1 MILSSDGEAS
11 GQAEVPM
18 ERVRFSLSGGLGSA
32 QIETIHDAV
41 LKILADVGI
50 ACKHEPTADAVSAED
65 GIDFSDGRLR
75 FAAEVVEQTIERLR
89 ASGRRYKPEQRIRV
103 TGPWTC
109 FNVIDMQTN
118 EVRASTAADAI
129 DMLKLVASFND
140 EGPPPVY
147 PNDLDDRIQVL
158 WLEKACL
165 ETTAG
170 LGGAM
175 ITHEL
180 EAIRWL
186 GEMHAAAGRR
196 YTLALQFVIS
206 PLTLDHV
213 ALDLFWKFR
222 DDPLVDVGASICPIP
237 TGGMTAPLTA
247 PGLLAQS
254 LAESLAGW
262 IVADRLGL
270 THPGQLL
277 PIRVDFGDMRDL
289 TVAYSLP
296 ENVMLQVLL
305 RDLGE
310 HFAGYRLDWIY
321 LDTNAKRADSFAA
334 VDRTAYLL
342 MLGLAGFRHF
352 FMGAGQMSMDEIF
365 SPAQFIIDME
375 IGRYV
380 QHILDGM
387 KWGGTAEE
395 IAKVVAE
402 GVADGNFLIHPTTL
416 ESLPDFFDSQLFRRD
431 NVGRWRTAGEPTVEQ
446 LAVDRARDAID
457 SYEYEID
464 AGVQKELDG
473 IFWNACRSL
482 GVEMPS
488 PPAPG
493 D

>member
-1 MILSSDGEAS
+1 
-11 GQAEVPM
+11 V
-18 ERVRFSLSGGLGSA
+18 ERIEFSLSGGLGTDHI
-32 QIETIHDAV
+32 QTIHDAV
-41 LKILADVGI
+41 LRILAEVGI
-50 ACKHEPTADAVSAED
+50 ACQHRPTADAVSAEE
-65 GIDFSDGRLR
+65 GVSYSNGRLK
-75 FAAEVVEQTIERLR
+75 FKPEVVEAEIETLR
-89 ASGRRYKPEQRIRV
+89 AAGRKRKPDERIRV

-118 EVRASTAADAI
+118 EVRASTSADAI
-129 DMLKLVASFND
+129 EMMKLVASFND

-147 PNDLDDRIQVL
+147 PNDVDDRVQVL

-165 ETTAG
+165 ETTPG

-175 ITHEL
+175 VTHEP

-186 GEMHAAAGRR
+186 GELHAAAGRR
-196 YTLALQFVIS
+196 YELALQFVIS
-206 PLTLDHV
+206 PLTLDYV
-213 ALDLFWKFR
+213 ALDLFWKFK
-222 DDPLVDVGASICPIP
+222 DDPLVDVRASICPIP

-270 THPGQLL
+270 TYPDQLL

-296 ENVMLQVLL
+296 ENVMIQVLL
-305 RDLGE
+305 QDLGE

-321 LDTNAKRADSFAA
+321 LDTNAKRADALAA

-352 FMGAGQMSMDEIF
+352 FMGAGQLSMDEVF

-402 GVADGNFLIHPTTL
+402 GVPEGNFLTHPTTL
-416 ESLPDFFDSQLFRRD
+416 ESLPDFFDSPLFRRD
-431 NVGRWRTAGEPTVEQ
+431 NVGRWRSAGARTVEQ
-446 LAVDRARDAID
+446 LALDRAREAIE
-457 SYEYEID
+457 SYEYQID
-464 AGVQKELDG
+464 AAVQKELDSTL
-473 IFWNACRSL
+473 WNACKSL

-488 PPAPG
+488 PPTPG

>member
-1 MILSSDGEAS
+1 
-11 GQAEVPM
+11 M
-18 ERVRFSLSGGLGSA
+18 ERLQFSLSGGLDSRHI
-32 QIETIHDAV
+32 QTIHDAV
-41 LKILADVGI
+41 LKILSEVGV
-50 ACKHEPTADAVSAED
+50 ACKHEPTADAVTAEA
-65 GIDFSDGRLR
+65 GVSFSEGRLR
-75 FAAEVVEQTIERLR
+75 FAQETVEQTIERVR
-89 ASGRRYKPEQRIRV
+89 ANGRKHRPEERIRV

-118 EVRASTAADAI
+118 EVRLSTAADAI
-129 DMLKLVASFND
+129 EMLKLVASFND

-147 PNDLDDRIQVL
+147 PNDLDDRVQVL
-158 WLEKACL
+158 WLEKTCL

-175 ITHEL
+175 VTHEP

-206 PLTLDHV
+206 PLTLDYV
-213 ALDLFWKFR
+213 ALDLFWKFK
-222 DDPLVDVGASICPIP
+222 DDPLVGVGASICPIP

-254 LAESLAGW
+254 LSESLAGW

-270 THPGQLL
+270 THPGELL

-296 ENVMLQVLL
+296 ENVMVQVLL

-321 LDTNAKRADSFAA
+321 LDTNAKRADALAA

-387 KWGGTAEE
+387 KWGGTSEE

-402 GVADGNFLIHPTTL
+402 GVPEGNFLTHPTTL
-416 ESLPDFFDSQLFRRD
+416 ESLPDLFDSQLFRRD
-431 NVGRWRTAGEPTVEQ
+431 NAGRWRAAGEPTVEQ
-446 LAVDRARDAID
+446 LALQRARAAID

-473 IFWNACRSL
+473 IFWKACKSL
-482 GVEMPS
+482 GVQMPS
-488 PPAPG
+488 PPAPR

>member
-1 MILSSDGEAS
+1 
-11 GQAEVPM
+11 M
-18 ERVRFSLSGGLGSA
+18 ERIQFSLSGGLDSDHI
-32 QIETIHDAV
+32 QTIHDAV
-41 LKILADVGI
+41 LRILADVGI
-50 ACKHEPTADAVSAED
+50 ACKHEPTAGAVSAEE
-65 GIDFSDGRLR
+65 GISYSDGRLK
-75 FAAEVVEQTIERLR
+75 FAPETVEQAIERVR
-89 ASGRRYKPEQRIRV
+89 ANGRRYKPEERIRV

-109 FNVIDMQTN
+109 FNIIDMQTN

-129 DMLKLVASFND
+129 EMLKLVASFND
-140 EGPPPVY
+140 EGPPAVY
-147 PNDLDDRIQVL
+147 PCDVDDRIQVL

-175 ITHEL
+175 ITHEP

-196 YTLALQFVIS
+196 YTLSLQFVIS

-222 DDPLVDVGASICPIP
+222 DDPLVAVGASICPIP

-247 PGLLAQS
+247 TGLLAQS

-270 THPGQLL
+270 TSPGQLL

-310 HFAGYRLDWIY
+310 HFAGYRLEWVY

-380 QHILDGM
+380 QRILDGM
-387 KWGGTAEE
+387 KWGGSAEE
-395 IAKVVAE
+395 IAKAVAE
-402 GVADGNFLIHPTTL
+402 GIAEGNFLTHPTTL

-431 NVGRWRTAGEPTVEQ
+431 NVGRWRAAGEPTVEQ
-446 LAVDRARDAID
+446 LALARAREAIEN
-457 SYEYEID
+457 YQYQIEET
-464 AGVQKELDG
+464 VQKELDR
-473 IFWNACRSL
+473 IFENACKSL
-482 GVEMPS
+482 GVEMSSCPK
-488 PPAPG
+488 PG